1 MESELVVIKQG
12 PDPILKLSNVS
23 LVLHTHTYVTDVP
36 NELPEVGVVRLLLEP
51 QGPHVVVVRPELG

>member
-1 MESELVVIKQG
+1 MIKQG

-23 LVLHTHTYVTDVP
+23 LVLDTHTYVSDVP

>member
-1 MESELVVIKQG
+1 MIKQG

-23 LVLHTHTYVTDVP
+23 LVVHTHTYVP
-36 NELPEVGVVRLLLEP
+36 NELPEVGVVWLLLEP